1 MKKQIA
7 KTVSILTLFLALS
20 AGEVNVSAG
29 GGTCSIPSCRPQ
41 PEAVSTHPLKMTQTS
56 AQDPNAQPENSSN
69 LASMFMRWA
78 LSFAVLL

>member
-7 KTVSILTLFLALS
+7 KTVSILTLFVALS
-20 AGEVNVSAG
+20 AGSVNVSAG
-29 GGTCSIPSCRPQ
+29 GGACSIPSCRPR
-41 PEAVSTHPLKMTQTS
+41 PEAVSTPPLKMTQTS